1 MIDYIQL
8 FKDRNLF
15 NQCTNEIE
23 LNNLLNKKKII
34 FYIGFDAT
42 ADALHAGSLVQLRAI
57 KTLIKHG
64 HQAIVLLGGG
74 TTKIGDPSGK
84 DASRQI
90 LTYETIQKN
99 IENFKRI
106 FEHYFRDFK
115 ENIKFIN
122 NDQWLDKLNY
132 IELLRDLGSQVS
144 INRMLT
150 FESVKERLKREQ
162 SLSFL
167 EFNYMIL
174 QSYDFLHLNKH
185 ENCELQI
192 GGSDQWGNIVL
203 GMEIISKI
211 NKKDAFG
218 LTTPLLT
225 TSTGKK
231 MGKTEQGAVW
241 IDQNKYSSYDFYQY
255 WRNVDDND
263 VEKLLLIFSDL
274 DKEEIKILIKE
285 DINNAKKKLAYLVTT
300 DCHSESSAQEAEEK
314 ARSIFEN
321 NSFDNIDEINFKIDS
336 KLIDTLTSNSTVSSK
351 SEAKRLIEGG
361 GIKIDDDQINDINLT
376 IDKSY
381 NGKILKIGKKNIL
394 KLSLSNQYIFYS
406 IINKI

>member
-106 FEHYFRDFK
+106 FEHYFRDFN
-115 ENIKFIN
+115 ESIKFIN

-285 DINNAKKKLAYLVTT
+285 DINNAKKKLAYFVTT

-321 NSFDNIDEINFKIDS
+321 NSYDNIDEINFKIDS

-361 GIKIDDDQINDINLT
+361 GIKIDEDQINDINLT

-381 NGKILKIGKKNIL
+381 NEKILKIGKK
-394 KLSLSNQYIFYS
+394 KYFK
-406 IINKI
+406 IIVK

>member
-57 KTLIKHG
+57 KTLIRHG

-321 NSFDNIDEINFKIDS
+321 NSYDNIDEINFKIDS

-361 GIKIDDDQINDINLT
+361 GIKIDDEQINDINLT
-376 IDKSY
+376 INKSY
-381 NGKILKIGKKNIL
+381 NEKILKIGKK
-394 KLSLSNQYIFYS
+394 KYFK
-406 IINKI
+406 IIVK

>member
-321 NSFDNIDEINFKIDS
+321 NSYDNIDEINFKVDS
-336 KLIDTLTSNSTVSSK
+336 KLIDTLTSNSSVSSK
-351 SEAKRLIEGG
+351 YEAKRLIEGG

-381 NGKILKIGKKNIL
+381 NEKILKIGKK
-394 KLSLSNQYIFYS
+394 KYFK
-406 IINKI
+406 IIVK

>member
-1 MIDYIQL
+1 ML
-8 FKDRNLF
+8 RNV
-15 NQCTNEIE
+15 
-23 LNNLLNKKKII
+23 
-34 FYIGFDAT
+34 
-42 ADALHAGSLVQLRAI
+42 GS
-57 KTLIKHG
+57 H
-64 HQAIVLLGGG
+64 
-74 TTKIGDPSGK
+74 
-84 DASRQI
+84 
-90 LTYETIQKN
+90 
-99 IENFKRI
+99 
-106 FEHYFRDFK
+106 
-115 ENIKFIN
+115 
-122 NDQWLDKLNY
+122 
-132 IELLRDLGSQVS
+132 VS

-174 QSYDFLHLNKH
+174 QSYDFLYLNKN
-185 ENCELQI
+185 EKCDLQI

-241 IDQNKYSSYDFYQY
+241 IDENKYNSYDFYQY

-274 DKEEIKILIKE
+274 DKSEIKNIISE
-285 DINNAKKKLAYLVTT
+285 NINEAKKKLAFLVTS
-300 DCHSESSAQEAEEK
+300 DCHSQKSAEDAEKK
-314 ARSIFEN
+314 AISIFEN
-321 NSFDNIDEINFKIDS
+321 NSDENLDEILLDKNLDIKILDA
-336 KLIDTLTSNSTVSSK
+336 LISHNLVSSK

-361 GIKIDDDQINDINLT
+361 GIKIDDSTVNDFNTVLNNKN
-376 IDKSY
+376 D
-381 NGKILKIGKKNIL
+381 NQVLKIGKKKLFKL
-394 KLSLSNQYIFYS
+394 KFN
-406 IINKI
+406 

>member
-241 IDQNKYSSYDFYQY
+241 IDQNKYSSYDLYQY

-321 NSFDNIDEINFKIDS
+321 NSYDNIDEIIFKIDS

-361 GIKIDDDQINDINLT
+361 GMKIDDDQINDINLT

-381 NGKILKIGKKNIL
+381 NEKILKIGKK
-394 KLSLSNQYIFYS
+394 KYFK
-406 IINKI
+406 IIVK

>member
-84 DASRQI
+84 DTSRQI

-174 QSYDFLHLNKH
+174 QSYDFLHLNKN

-274 DKEEIKILIKE
+274 DKEEIKMLIKE

-300 DCHSESSAQEAEEK
+300 DCHSENSAQEAEEK

-321 NSFDNIDEINFKIDS
+321 NSYDNIDEINFKIDS
-336 KLIDTLTSNSTVSSK
+336 KLIDTLTSNNTVSSK

-361 GIKIDDDQINDINLT
+361 GIKIDDDQINNINLT

-381 NGKILKIGKKNIL
+381 NEKILKIGKK
-394 KLSLSNQYIFYS
+394 KYFK
-406 IINKI
+406 IIVN

>member
-8 FKDRNLF
+8 FKDRHLF
-15 NQCTNEIE
+15 NQCTNESD
-23 LNNLLNKKKII
+23 LNNLLNKKKIV

-57 KTLIKHG
+57 KTLVKHG
-64 HQAIVLLGGG
+64 HKAIVLLGGG

-84 DASRQI
+84 DTSRKI
-90 LTYETIQKN
+90 LTYKEIQTN
-99 IENFKRI
+99 IDNFKKI
-106 FEHYFRDFK
+106 FEHYFRDYK
-115 ENIKFIN
+115 KNITFIN
-122 NDQWLDKLNY
+122 NDEWLSQLNY
-132 IELLRDLGSQVS
+132 IELLRDLGSFVS

-174 QSYDFLHLNKH
+174 QSYDFLHLNKKY
-185 ENCELQI
+185 ECDLQI

-211 NKKDAFG
+211 NKKNAFG

-225 TSTGKK
+225 TSSGKK

-241 IDQNKYSSYDFYQY
+241 IDQNKFSSYDFYQY

-274 DKEEIKILIKE
+274 DKEEIKKIVLE
-285 DINNAKKKLAYLVTT
+285 DINKAKKNLAYLVTT
-300 DCHSESSAQEAEEK
+300 DCHSEESAKQAEEK
-314 ARSIFEN
+314 AISIFEKN
-321 NSFDNIDEINFKIDS
+321 ISDNIDEIDFDIKSQIKIFEAITS
-336 KLIDTLTSNSTVSSK
+336 KNLVSSK

-361 GIKIDDDQINDINLT
+361 GIKLGDDQIKDINHT
-376 IDKSY
+376 ITQKD
-381 NGKILKIGKKNIL
+381 NGKILKIGKKKLFKL
-394 KLSLSNQYIFYS
+394 KFN
-406 IINKI
+406 

>member
-84 DASRQI
+84 DVSRQI

-361 GIKIDDDQINDINLT
+361 GIKIDDDQIKDINLT

-381 NGKILKIGKKNIL
+381 NNKILKIGKK
-394 KLSLSNQYIFYS
+394 KYFK
-406 IINKI
+406 IIVK

>member
-1 MIDYIQL
+1 MVDYIQL
-8 FKDRNLF
+8 FKDRHLF

-23 LNNLLNKKKII
+23 LNNLLNKKKIV

-42 ADALHAGSLVQLRAI
+42 ADALHVGSLVQLRAI

-90 LTYETIQKN
+90 LSYEAIEKN

-106 FEHYFRDFK
+106 FEHYFRDYK
-115 ENIKFIN
+115 ESIKFIN
-122 NDQWLDKLNY
+122 NDQWLDELNY
-132 IELLRDLGSQVS
+132 IELLRDVGSHVS

-150 FESVKERLKREQ
+150 FESVKERLRREQ

-174 QSYDFLHLNKH
+174 QSYDFLYLNKN

-274 DKEEIKILIKE
+274 NKSEIKSIISE
-285 DINNAKKKLAYLVTT
+285 NINEAKKKLAFLVTS
-300 DCHSESSAQEAEEK
+300 DCHSQVSAEEAEKK
-314 ARSIFEN
+314 AISIFEN
-321 NSFDNIDEINFKIDS
+321 NSDENLDEIVFDKNEDIKI
-336 KLIDTLTSNSTVSSK
+336 IDALTRQNLVNSK
-351 SEAKRLIEGG
+351 SEAKRYIEGG
-361 GIKIDDDQINDINLT
+361 AIKLNDQVINDFNTFLNIKNNDQVLR
-376 IDKSY
+376 
-381 NGKILKIGKKNIL
+381 IGKKKLFKL
-394 KLSLSNQYIFYS
+394 KFN
-406 IINKI
+406 

>member
-321 NSFDNIDEINFKIDS
+321 NSYDNIDEINFKIDS

-361 GIKIDDDQINDINLT
+361 GIKIDDEQINDINLT
-376 IDKSY
+376 INKSY
-381 NGKILKIGKKNIL
+381 NEKILKIGKK
-394 KLSLSNQYIFYS
+394 KYFK
-406 IINKI
+406 IIVK

>member
-321 NSFDNIDEINFKIDS
+321 NSYDNIDEINFKIDS

-361 GIKIDDDQINDINLT
+361 GIKIDDDQINDIYLT

-381 NGKILKIGKKNIL
+381 NGKILKIGKK
-394 KLSLSNQYIFYS
+394 KYFK
-406 IINKI
+406 IIVK

>member
-8 FKDRNLF
+8 FKDRHLF
-15 NQCTNEIE
+15 NQCTNESD
-23 LNNLLNKKKII
+23 LNNLLNKKKIV

-57 KTLIKHG
+57 KTLVKHG
-64 HQAIVLLGGG
+64 HKAIVLLGGG

-84 DASRQI
+84 DTSRKI
-90 LTYETIQKN
+90 LTYKEIQTN
-99 IENFKRI
+99 IDNFKKI
-106 FEHYFRDFK
+106 FEHYFRDYK
-115 ENIKFIN
+115 KNITFIN
-122 NDQWLDKLNY
+122 NDEWLSHLNY
-132 IELLRDLGSQVS
+132 IELLRDLGSFVS

-174 QSYDFLHLNKH
+174 QSYDFLHLNKKY
-185 ENCELQI
+185 ECDLQI

-211 NKKDAFG
+211 NKKNAFG

-225 TSTGKK
+225 TSSGKK

-241 IDQNKYSSYDFYQY
+241 IDQNKFSSYDFYQY

-274 DKEEIKILIKE
+274 DKEEIKKIVLE
-285 DINNAKKKLAYLVTT
+285 DINKAKKNLAYLVTT
-300 DCHSESSAQEAEEK
+300 DCHSEESAKQAEEK
-314 ARSIFEN
+314 AISIFEKN
-321 NSFDNIDEINFKIDS
+321 MSDNIDEIDFDIKSQIKIFEAITS
-336 KLIDTLTSNSTVSSK
+336 KNLVSSK

-361 GIKIDDDQINDINLT
+361 GIKLGDDQIKDINHT
-376 IDKSY
+376 ITQKD
-381 NGKILKIGKKNIL
+381 NGKILKIGKKKLFKL
-394 KLSLSNQYIFYS
+394 KFN
-406 IINKI
+406 

>member
-8 FKDRNLF
+8 FKDRHLF
-15 NQCTNEIE
+15 NQCTNESD
-23 LNNLLNKKKII
+23 LNNLLNKKKIV

-57 KTLIKHG
+57 KTLVKHG
-64 HQAIVLLGGG
+64 HKAIVLLGGG

-84 DASRQI
+84 DTSRKI
-90 LTYETIQKN
+90 LTYKEIQTN
-99 IENFKRI
+99 IDNFKKI
-106 FEHYFRDFK
+106 FEHYFRDYK
-115 ENIKFIN
+115 KNITFIN
-122 NDQWLDKLNY
+122 NDEWLSQLNY
-132 IELLRDLGSQVS
+132 IELLRDLGSFVS

-174 QSYDFLHLNKH
+174 QSYDFLHLNKKY
-185 ENCELQI
+185 ECDLQI

-211 NKKDAFG
+211 NKKNAFG

-225 TSTGKK
+225 TSSGKK

-241 IDQNKYSSYDFYQY
+241 IDQNKFSSYDFYQY

-274 DKEEIKILIKE
+274 DKEEIKKIVLE
-285 DINNAKKKLAYLVTT
+285 DINKAKKNLAYLVTT
-300 DCHSESSAQEAEEK
+300 DCHSEESAKQAQEK
-314 ARSIFEN
+314 AISIFEKN
-321 NSFDNIDEINFKIDS
+321 MSDNIDEIDFDIKSQIKIFEAITS
-336 KLIDTLTSNSTVSSK
+336 KNLVSSK

-361 GIKIDDDQINDINLT
+361 GIKLGDDQIKDINHTLT
-376 IDKSY
+376 QKD
-381 NGKILKIGKKNIL
+381 NGKILKIGKKKLFKL
-394 KLSLSNQYIFYS
+394 KFN
-406 IINKI
+406 

>member
-274 DKEEIKILIKE
+274 DKEEIKILIKK

-321 NSFDNIDEINFKIDS
+321 NSYDNIDEINFKIDS

-361 GIKIDDDQINDINLT
+361 GIKIDEDQINDINLT

-381 NGKILKIGKKNIL
+381 NEKILKIGKK
-394 KLSLSNQYIFYS
+394 KYFK
-406 IINKI
+406 IIVK

>member
-1 MIDYIQL
+1 MLDYIQL
-8 FKDRNLF
+8 FKDRHLF
-15 NQCTNEIE
+15 NQCTNEE
-23 LNNLLNKKKII
+23 NLNNLLNKKKIT

-64 HQAIVLLGGG
+64 HDAIVLLGGG

-84 DASRQI
+84 DSARKI
-90 LTYETIQKN
+90 LSYDEIQNN
-99 IENFKRI
+99 IDNFKRI
-106 FEHYFRDFK
+106 FEHYFRDHK
-115 ENIKFIN
+115 QSIKFIN
-122 NDQWLDKLNY
+122 NNDWLSTLNY
-132 IELLRDLGSQVS
+132 IELLRDVGSHLS

-167 EFNYMIL
+167 EFNYMVL
-174 QSYDFLHLNKH
+174 QSYDFLYLNK
-185 ENCELQI
+185 NYQCDLQI

-241 IDQNKYSSYDFYQY
+241 IDQQKYSSYDFYQY
-255 WRNVDDND
+255 WRNVDDKD
-263 VEKLLLIFSDL
+263 VKKLLLIFSDL
-274 DKEEIKILIKE
+274 KTDEINELITN
-285 DINNAKKKLAYLVTT
+285 DINAAKKKLAFCVTA
-300 DCHSESSAQEAEEK
+300 DCHSEISAKEAEEK
-314 ARSIFEN
+314 AISIFEKK
-321 NSFDNIDEINFKIDS
+321 SIDQLDVID
-336 KLIDTLTSNSTVSSK
+336 LTESNSLNILDVISSYNIVPSK
-351 SEAKRLIEGG
+351 SEVKRLITGG
-361 GIKIDDDQINDINLT
+361 GIKIENESIVNHNYTFSKND
-376 IDKSY
+376 
-381 NGKILKIGKKNIL
+381 NGKTLKVGKKKIFKL
-394 KLSLSNQYIFYS
+394 KYT
-406 IINKI
+406 

>member
-8 FKDRNLF
+8 FKDRHLF
-15 NQCTNEIE
+15 NQCTNESD
-23 LNNLLNKKKII
+23 LNNLLNKKKIV

-57 KTLIKHG
+57 KTLVKHG
-64 HQAIVLLGGG
+64 HKAIVLLGGG

-84 DASRQI
+84 DTSRKI
-90 LTYETIQKN
+90 LTYKEIQTN
-99 IENFKRI
+99 IDNFKKI
-106 FEHYFRDFK
+106 FEHYFRDYK
-115 ENIKFIN
+115 KNITFIN
-122 NDQWLDKLNY
+122 NDEWLSQLNY
-132 IELLRDLGSQVS
+132 IELLRDLGSFVS

-174 QSYDFLHLNKH
+174 QSYDFLHLNKKY
-185 ENCELQI
+185 ECDLQI

-211 NKKDAFG
+211 NKKNAFG

-225 TSTGKK
+225 TSSGKK

-241 IDQNKYSSYDFYQY
+241 IDQNKFSSYDFYQY

-274 DKEEIKILIKE
+274 DKEEIKKIVLE
-285 DINNAKKKLAYLVTT
+285 DINKAKKNLAYLVTT
-300 DCHSESSAQEAEEK
+300 DCHSEESAKQAEEK
-314 ARSIFEN
+314 AISIFEKN
-321 NSFDNIDEINFKIDS
+321 MSDNIDEIDFDIKSQIKIFEAITS
-336 KLIDTLTSNSTVSSK
+336 KNLVSSK

-361 GIKIDDDQINDINLT
+361 GIKLGDEQIKDINHT
-376 IDKSY
+376 ITQKD
-381 NGKILKIGKKNIL
+381 NGKILKIGKKKLFKL
-394 KLSLSNQYIFYS
+394 KFN
-406 IINKI
+406 

>member
-84 DASRQI
+84 DTSRQI

-174 QSYDFLHLNKH
+174 QSYDFLHLNKN

-225 TSTGKK
+225 SSTGKK

-274 DKEEIKILIKE
+274 DKEEIKMLIKE

-300 DCHSESSAQEAEEK
+300 DCHSENSAQEAEEK

-321 NSFDNIDEINFKIDS
+321 NSYDNIDEINFKIDS

-361 GIKIDDDQINDINLT
+361 GIKIDNDQINDINLT

-381 NGKILKIGKKNIL
+381 NEKILKIGKK
-394 KLSLSNQYIFYS
+394 KYFK
-406 IINKI
+406 IIVN

>member
-361 GIKIDDDQINDINLT
+361 GMKIDDDQINDINLT

-381 NGKILKIGKKNIL
+381 NGKILKIGKK
-394 KLSLSNQYIFYS
+394 KYFK
-406 IINKI
+406 IIVK

>member
-1 MIDYIQL
+1 MIDYIQI

-23 LNNLLNKKKII
+23 LNNLLNKKKIT

-84 DASRQI
+84 DTSRQI

-174 QSYDFLHLNKH
+174 QSYDFLHLNKN

-274 DKEEIKILIKE
+274 DKEEIKMLIKE

-300 DCHSESSAQEAEEK
+300 DCHSENSAQEAEEK

-321 NSFDNIDEINFKIDS
+321 NSYDNIDEINFKIES
-336 KLIDTLTSNSTVSSK
+336 KLIDTLTSNSMVSSK

-376 IDKSY
+376 INKSY
-381 NGKILKIGKKNIL
+381 NEKILKIGKK
-394 KLSLSNQYIFYS
+394 KYFK
-406 IINKI
+406 IIVK

>member
-285 DINNAKKKLAYLVTT
+285 DINNAKKKLAYFVTT
-300 DCHSESSAQEAEEK
+300 DCHSESSAQEAEKK

-321 NSFDNIDEINFKIDS
+321 NSYDNIDEINFKIDS

-381 NGKILKIGKKNIL
+381 NEKILKIGKK
-394 KLSLSNQYIFYS
+394 KYFK
-406 IINKI
+406 IIVK

>member
-1 MIDYIQL
+1 MIDYIQI

-15 NQCTNEIE
+15 NQCTNEKE
-23 LNNLLNKKKII
+23 LNNLLNKKKIV

-57 KTLIKHG
+57 KTLIRNG
-64 HQAIVLLGGG
+64 HKAVVLLGGG

-84 DASRQI
+84 DSSRKI
-90 LTYETIQKN
+90 LSYEEIQKN
-99 IENFKRI
+99 INNFKKI

-115 ENIKFIN
+115 DNITFIN
-122 NDQWLDKLNY
+122 NDEWLSKLNY
-132 IELLRDLGSQVS
+132 IELLRDLGGHIS

-174 QSYDFLHLNKH
+174 QSFDFLYLNKNH
-185 ENCELQI
+185 ECVLQI

-211 NKKDAFG
+211 NKSNAYG

-225 TSTGKK
+225 TSSGKK

-241 IDQNKYSSYDFYQY
+241 IDQNKFSSYDFYQY
-255 WRNVDDND
+255 WRNVDDSD

-274 DKEEIKILIKE
+274 DQNEINKLISE
-285 DINNAKKKLAYLVTT
+285 DVNNAKKKLAYLVTA
-300 DCHSESSAQEAEEK
+300 DCHSDESAQEAENK
-314 ARSIFEN
+314 AVSIFEKN
-321 NSFDNIDEINFKIDS
+321 VSDNIDEIYFDTITEIKIFEA
-336 KLIDTLTSNSTVSSK
+336 ITSQNLVSSK

-361 GIKIDDDQINDINLT
+361 GVKLDENQINDINKILT
-376 IDKSY
+376 NKDD
-381 NGKILKIGKKNIL
+381 GKILKLGKKKLFKL
-394 KLSLSNQYIFYS
+394 KFN
-406 IINKI
+406 

>member
-8 FKDRNLF
+8 FKDRHLF
-15 NQCTNEIE
+15 NQCTNESD
-23 LNNLLNKKKII
+23 LNNLLNKKKIV

-57 KTLIKHG
+57 KTLVKHG
-64 HQAIVLLGGG
+64 HKAIVLLGGG

-84 DASRQI
+84 DTSRKI
-90 LTYETIQKN
+90 LTYKEIQTN
-99 IENFKRI
+99 IDNFKKI
-106 FEHYFRDFK
+106 FEHYFRDYK
-115 ENIKFIN
+115 KNITFIN
-122 NDQWLDKLNY
+122 NDEWLSQLNY
-132 IELLRDLGSQVS
+132 IELLRDLGSFVS

-174 QSYDFLHLNKH
+174 QSYDFLHLNKKY
-185 ENCELQI
+185 ECDLQI

-211 NKKDAFG
+211 NKKNAFG

-225 TSTGKK
+225 TSSGKK

-241 IDQNKYSSYDFYQY
+241 IDQNKFSSYDFYQY

-274 DKEEIKILIKE
+274 DKEEIKKLVLE
-285 DINNAKKKLAYLVTT
+285 DINKAKKNLAYLVTT
-300 DCHSESSAQEAEEK
+300 DCHSEESAQQAEEK
-314 ARSIFEN
+314 AISIFEKN
-321 NSFDNIDEINFKIDS
+321 MSDNIDEIDFDIKSQIKIFEAITS
-336 KLIDTLTSNSTVSSK
+336 KNLVSSK

-361 GIKIDDDQINDINLT
+361 GIKLGDDQIKDINHT
-376 IDKSY
+376 ITQKD
-381 NGKILKIGKKNIL
+381 NGKILKIGKKKLFKL
-394 KLSLSNQYIFYS
+394 KFN
-406 IINKI
+406 

>member
-84 DASRQI
+84 DTSRQI

-99 IENFKRI
+99 IENFKKI

-174 QSYDFLHLNKH
+174 QSYDFLHLNKN

-274 DKEEIKILIKE
+274 DKEEIKMLIKE

-321 NSFDNIDEINFKIDS
+321 NSYDNIDEINFKIDS
-336 KLIDTLTSNSTVSSK
+336 KLIDTLTSNSMVSSK

-361 GIKIDDDQINDINLT
+361 GIKIDDDQIKDINLT

-381 NGKILKIGKKNIL
+381 NEKILKIGKK
-394 KLSLSNQYIFYS
+394 KYFK
-406 IINKI
+406 IIVK

>member
-15 NQCTNEIE
+15 NQCTNEEE
-23 LNNLLNKKKII
+23 LNALLNKKKIT

-57 KTLIKHG
+57 KSLIKHG
-64 HQAIVLLGGG
+64 HKAIILLGGG

-84 DASRQI
+84 DSARRI
-90 LTYETIQKN
+90 LNYKE
-99 IENFKRI
+99 IENNINNFKKI
-106 FEHYFRDFK
+106 FEHYFREHKDK
-115 ENIKFIN
+115 IIFIN
-122 NDQWLDKLNY
+122 NDDWLSNLNY
-132 IELLRDLGSQVS
+132 IELLRDLGSHLS

-174 QSYDFLHLNKH
+174 QSYDFLHLNKNH
-185 ENCELQI
+185 DCELQI

-211 NKKDAFG
+211 NKKNAFG

-241 IDQNKYSSYDFYQY
+241 IDSNKYSSYDFYQY
-255 WRNVDDND
+255 WRNVDDSD
-263 VEKLLLIFSDL
+263 VKKLLLIFSDL
-274 DKEEIKILIKE
+274 EKEEINKITSE
-285 DINNAKKKLAYLVTT
+285 DINVAKKKLAYLVTA
-300 DCHSESSAQEAEEK
+300 DCHSEESANEAENK
-314 ARSIFEN
+314 AISIFEKN
-321 NSFDNIDEINFKIDS
+321 NFDNIDVIEFKS
-336 KLIDTLTSNSTVSSK
+336 KSDIKIFEAITSQNLVSSK

-361 GIKIDDDQINDINLT
+361 AVKLDDVQIKDINKLIT
-376 IDKSY
+376 SED
-381 NGKILKIGKKNIL
+381 NGKILKIGKKKLFKL
-394 KLSLSNQYIFYS
+394 KFN
-406 IINKI
+406 

>member
-300 DCHSESSAQEAEEK
+300 DCHSESSAKEAEEK

-321 NSFDNIDEINFKIDS
+321 NSYDNIDEINFKIDS
-336 KLIDTLTSNSTVSSK
+336 KLIDTLTSNSSVSSK

-361 GIKIDDDQINDINLT
+361 GIKINDDQINDINLT

-381 NGKILKIGKKNIL
+381 NNKILKIGKK
-394 KLSLSNQYIFYS
+394 KYFK
-406 IINKI
+406 IIVK

>member
-8 FKDRNLF
+8 FKDRHLF
-15 NQCTNEIE
+15 NQCTNESD
-23 LNNLLNKKKII
+23 LNDLLNKKKIV

-57 KTLIKHG
+57 KTLVKHG
-64 HQAIVLLGGG
+64 HKAIVLLGGG

-84 DASRQI
+84 DSSRKI
-90 LTYETIQKN
+90 LTYKEIQTN
-99 IENFKRI
+99 IDNFKKI
-106 FEHYFRDFK
+106 FEHYFRDYK
-115 ENIKFIN
+115 KNITFIN
-122 NDQWLDKLNY
+122 NDEWLSQLNY
-132 IELLRDLGSQVS
+132 IELLRDLGSFVS

-174 QSYDFLHLNKH
+174 QSYDFLHLNKKY
-185 ENCELQI
+185 ECDLQI

-211 NKKDAFG
+211 NKKNAFG

-225 TSTGKK
+225 TSSGKK

-241 IDQNKYSSYDFYQY
+241 IDQNKFSSYDFYQY

-274 DKEEIKILIKE
+274 DKEEIKKIVLE
-285 DINNAKKKLAYLVTT
+285 DINKAKKNLAYLVTT
-300 DCHSESSAQEAEEK
+300 DCHSEESAQQAEEK
-314 ARSIFEN
+314 AISIFEKN
-321 NSFDNIDEINFKIDS
+321 MSDNIDEIDFDVNSQIKIFEAITS
-336 KLIDTLTSNSTVSSK
+336 KNLVSSK

-361 GIKIDDDQINDINLT
+361 GIKLGDDQIKDINQT
-376 IDKSY
+376 ITQKD
-381 NGKILKIGKKNIL
+381 NGKILKIGKKKLFKL
-394 KLSLSNQYIFYS
+394 KFN
-406 IINKI
+406 

>member
-1 MIDYIQL
+1 MFDYIQL
-8 FKDRNLF
+8 FKDRHLF
-15 NQCTNEIE
+15 NQCTNEAE
-23 LNNLLNKKKII
+23 LNNLLNKKKIT

-57 KTLIKHG
+57 KTLIKQDHK
-64 HQAIVLLGGG
+64 AIVLLGGG

-84 DASRQI
+84 DSARKI
-90 LTYETIQKN
+90 LTYKEIQKN
-99 IENFKRI
+99 IDNFKRI
-106 FEHYFRDFK
+106 FEHYFRDYK
-115 ENIKFIN
+115 DNISFIN
-122 NDQWLDKLNY
+122 NDEWLSNLNY
-132 IELLRDLGSQVS
+132 IELLRDVGSHVS

-185 ENCELQI
+185 QNCELQI
-192 GGSDQWGNIVL
+192 GGSDQWGNIIL
-203 GMEIISKI
+203 GMEVISKI
-211 NKKDAFG
+211 NKNDAFG

-241 IDQNKYSSYDFYQY
+241 IDQNKFSSYDFYQY
-255 WRNVDDND
+255 WRNVDDSD

-274 DKEEIKILIKE
+274 DKDEIKKLISE
-285 DINNAKKKLAYLVTT
+285 NINKAKKNLAYLVTT
-300 DCHSESSAQEAEEK
+300 DCHSEESAKQAEEK
-314 ARSIFEN
+314 AISIFEKN
-321 NSFDNIDEINFKIDS
+321 MSDNIDEIDFDINSQIKIFEAITS
-336 KLIDTLTSNSTVSSK
+336 KNLVSSK

-361 GIKIDDDQINDINLT
+361 GIKLGDDQIKDINQT
-376 IDKSY
+376 IDQKD
-381 NGKILKIGKKNIL
+381 NGKILKIGKKKLFKL
-394 KLSLSNQYIFYS
+394 KFN
-406 IINKI
+406 

>member
-1 MIDYIQL
+1 MVDYIQL
-8 FKDRNLF
+8 FKDRHLF

-42 ADALHAGSLVQLRAI
+42 ADALHVGSLVQLRAI

-90 LTYETIQKN
+90 LSYEAIEKN

-106 FEHYFRDFK
+106 FEHYFRDYK
-115 ENIKFIN
+115 ESIKFIN
-122 NDQWLDKLNY
+122 NDQWLDELNY
-132 IELLRDLGSQVS
+132 IELLRDVGSHVS

-150 FESVKERLKREQ
+150 FESVKERLRREQ

-174 QSYDFLHLNKH
+174 QSYDFLYLNKN

-274 DKEEIKILIKE
+274 NKSEIKSIISE
-285 DINNAKKKLAYLVTT
+285 NINEAKKKLAFLVTS
-300 DCHSESSAQEAEEK
+300 DCHSQVSAEEAEKK
-314 ARSIFEN
+314 AISIFEN
-321 NSFDNIDEINFKIDS
+321 NSDENLDEIVFDKNEDIKI
-336 KLIDTLTSNSTVSSK
+336 IDALTRQNLVNSK
-351 SEAKRLIEGG
+351 SEAKRYIEGG
-361 GIKIDDDQINDINLT
+361 AIKLNDQVINDFNTFLNIKNNDQVLR
-376 IDKSY
+376 
-381 NGKILKIGKKNIL
+381 IGKKKLFKL
-394 KLSLSNQYIFYS
+394 KFN
-406 IINKI
+406 

>member
-285 DINNAKKKLAYLVTT
+285 DINNAKKKLAYFVTT
-300 DCHSESSAQEAEEK
+300 DCHSESSAQEAEKK

-321 NSFDNIDEINFKIDS
+321 NSYDNIDEINFKIDS

-361 GIKIDDDQINDINLT
+361 GIKIDDEQINDINLT
-376 IDKSY
+376 INKSY
-381 NGKILKIGKKNIL
+381 NEKILKIGKKNIL
-394 KLSLSNQYIFYS
+394 KLLLSNQYILYS

>member
-321 NSFDNIDEINFKIDS
+321 NSYDNIDEINFKIDS

-376 IDKSY
+376 INKSY
-381 NGKILKIGKKNIL
+381 NGKILKIGKKKYFKI
-394 KLSLSNQYIFYS
+394 IF
-406 IINKI
+406 K